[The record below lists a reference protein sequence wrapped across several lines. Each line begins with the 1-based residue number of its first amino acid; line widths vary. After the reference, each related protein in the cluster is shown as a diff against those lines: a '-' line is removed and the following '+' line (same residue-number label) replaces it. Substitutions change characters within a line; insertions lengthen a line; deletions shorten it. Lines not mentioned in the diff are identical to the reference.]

1 MNAVTSRLETALEA
15 HGAQIP
21 DWVRELASYV
31 DTVGLKKAAQRIG
44 YSQAVL
50 HEVIRKRAQRW
61 PWLQQRLAQRVAI
74 GVSRPGQVGAAQG
87 VQQRRKLPGGRAP
100 PARPNG
106 IARQGN
112 AAGAALK
119 GRQAPEAGLPRIA
132 HRGDPVDTLILFHPE
147 KNAKARRTTQL
158 DGLDA

>member
-50 HEVIRKRAQRW
+50 HEVIRKRYAGSVE
-61 PWLQQRLAQRVAI
+61 RVEERVRGALMGETVCCPVLGPIRRDTCLDWQGKPFAI
-74 GVSRPGQVGAAQG
+74 TS
-87 VQQRRKLPGGRAP
+87 
-100 PARPNG
+100 
-106 IARQGN
+106 
-112 AAGAALK
+112 
-119 GRQAPEAGLPRIA
+119 A
-132 HRGDPVDTLILFHPE
+132 HRTRMYRACRAGCPHSRLCSPQEERDD
-147 KNAKARRTTQL
+147 
-158 DGLDA
+158 